1 MPHRSDLGAEARPP
15 TYRSLKDHVDYMLR
29 SCLNVLD
36 AS

>member
-1 MPHRSDLGAEARPP
+1 MSHRSDLGLRLT
-15 TYRSLKDHVDYMLR
+15 TYLSLKDHVDYMMR